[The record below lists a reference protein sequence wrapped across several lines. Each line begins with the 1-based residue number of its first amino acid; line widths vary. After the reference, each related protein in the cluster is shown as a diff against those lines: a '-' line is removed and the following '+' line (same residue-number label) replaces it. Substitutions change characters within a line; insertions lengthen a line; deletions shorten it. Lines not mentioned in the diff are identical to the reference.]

1 MRQFRYAAA
10 CTCSEPQALQNSL
23 TGVLR
28 LCPKLG
34 ILPGV
39 VTASPAFLAASRA
52 VQRLAV
58 RREATEACAGGD
70 PEAMAAVLQKAARLG
85 HMSICR
91 RLEVGGLHDY
101 PISKSMQSAVVL
113 SAKMLE
119 SILAFWV
126 DCYTGKHQ
134 FAELVCTSLELA
146 RTGLSPQ
153 GHYLFVCSNSTNTPA
168 NMAACWP

>member
-1 MRQFRYAAA
+1 MRHFTSAYACA
-10 CTCSEPQALQNSL
+10 CSEPQALQNSL

-58 RREATEACAGGD
+58 KREATEATAKGD
-70 PEAMAAVLQKAARLG
+70 PEAMAAVLQKAARFG

-91 RLEVGGLHDY
+91 RLEVRGLHDY
-101 PISKSMQSAVVL
+101 PLSKSRQ
-113 SAKMLE
+113 
-119 SILAFWV
+119 
-126 DCYTGKHQ
+126 
-134 FAELVCTSLELA
+134 
-146 RTGLSPQ
+146 
-153 GHYLFVCSNSTNTPA
+153 
-168 NMAACWP
+168 AAAWQDLLWC